1 MILEENANGIEI
13 KCLENYNHEWPVL
26 CSYELHVADVMRDL
40 TQDSRTWN
48 LANITLQD
56 LEGSSFYVKGMSW
69 FVSEYM
75 AEQLN
80 KQHELY
86 FALATAMIHLGILY
100 ATNKNLPLVIS
111 EWTMLQPEVYPAELT
126 NLTLH
131 VWESYTNTPQVITVK
146 ELTIY
151 DNMLFVNQSAN
162 RGDAGPANLQ
172 FSSNVISK
180 IIDSLIELSMYSMH
194 I

>member
-75 AEQLN
+75 AEQLKN
-80 KQHELY
+80 QQELY
-86 FALATAMIHLGILY
+86 RALATAMIHLGILY
-100 ATNKNLPLVIS
+100 ATNTNLPLVLA
-111 EWTMLQPEVYPAELT
+111 EWTMQHPDIYPAELT

-131 VWESYTNTPQVITVK
+131 VWESYTDTPQVITVK
-146 ELTIY
+146 KLTLY
-151 DNMLFVNQSAN
+151 DEMLFVNQSAN
-162 RGDAGPANLQ
+162 GGDAQYANFQ
-172 FSSNVISK
+172 FSLNVISK
-180 IIDSLIELSMYSMH
+180 ITETLIELSMYSMH

>member
-80 KQHELY
+80 KQQELY

-100 ATNKNLPLVIS
+100 ATNKNLPLVLA
-111 EWTMLQPEVYPAELT
+111 EWTMYQPEIYAAELS

-131 VWESYTNTPQVITVK
+131 VWQSYTDTPQVITVK
-146 ELTIY
+146 KLTLY
-151 DNMLFVNQSAN
+151 DEMLFVNQSAN
-162 RGDAGPANLQ
+162 GGDAQYANFQ
-172 FSSNVISK
+172 FSLNVISK
-180 IIDSLIELSMYSMH
+180 ITETLIEGLRL
-194 I
+194 

>member
-13 KCLENYNHEWPVL
+13 KCLENYHHQWPVL
-26 CSYELHVADVMRDL
+26 CSYRLDIADVMSVDP
-40 TQDSRTWN
+40 TIWN

-56 LEGSSFYVKGMSW
+56 FEGSSFYVKGMSW
-69 FVSEYM
+69 SLTEYT

-80 KQHELY
+80 NQQELY

-100 ATNKNLPLVIS
+100 ATNKNFPLVLA
-111 EWTMLQPEVYPAELT
+111 EWTMYQPEIYPAELT

-131 VWESYTNTPQVITVK
+131 VWESYTDTPQGITVK
-146 ELTIY
+146 KLTLY
-151 DNMLFVNQSAN
+151 DEMLFVNQSAN
-162 RGDAGPANLQ
+162 GGDAQYANFQ
-172 FSSNVISK
+172 FSQNVISK
-180 IIDSLIELSMYSMH
+180 ITETLIELSMYSMH